1 MDRSGPQRPGRGP
14 VVGCEKEQPIPNT
27 GTLTDGDGPF
37 SKEDPGEQSA
47 KYPPFHCSS
56 PTRRVKGGRWQ

>member
-1 MDRSGPQRPGRGP
+1 M
-14 VVGCEKEQPIPNT
+14 PNT

-47 KYPPFHCSS
+47 KYPPFHFPL
-56 PTRRVKGGRWQ
+56 PTRRAGYAGRWQ